1 MRKNRKKKA
10 AALMAVSMLLL
21 GVPAGTILAEEQGA
35 AKVHAED
42 TDSPEEVFTED
53 ADSPEE
59 GGGEGSVSDND
70 IPEPE
75 CTCRE
80 KCTAE
85 QTDLSCEVCKT
96 DYSACAYVNP
106 SVRITI
112 NVPAGWHNDTT
123 KVYIS
128 VEDVAQS
135 GNFAVQSL
143 QAKVTQNGNWMDIT
157 EERCV
162 EINEDCTVY
171 ALLTDEKGR
180 TYEKSRHIKC
190 FDYTP
195 PIINAA
201 VSDGLLSVRAQD
213 TGSGVKVVYVNGHEF
228 KDLVNGTVNI
238 RLQQFDSGYQYFTI
252 SAMDNVGNMS
262 DVYQTKNPYYSDPEV
277 EDKDKKEAVEQLPV
291 SAQPTAPVKAAAQVT
306 EHTKTDSEGN
316 TTLETSPAE
325 QKKAAMREAD
335 ASETETEKEQTD
347 TKTGKG
353 KEFYTIETE
362 SGKVFYLVIDRD
374 GGEEMVYFL
383 TEISE
388 NDLLNVTSDRKETLP
403 QNSAVAESA
412 LPQTEDAL
420 PVTDADAGGEE
431 SRTEEPEGE
440 TEEMPEPA
448 EDTEENP
455 AAVYIILGVAAI
467 AVIGIAYYFK
477 VLRKK
482 DEDFLDEED
491 EEEDEEAYD
500 DEEEELAEVDNNPE
514 KDFFAD
520 REDEEV

>member
-1 MRKNRKKKA
+1 MMRKNRKKIA
-10 AALMAVSMLLL
+10 AALMAASMLLI

-42 TDSPEEVFTED
+42 
-53 ADSPEE
+53 ADRPEE
-59 GGGEGSVSDND
+59 GNGEGSVSDND
-70 IPEPE
+70 IPEPA

-85 QTDLSCEVCKT
+85 QTDHSCEVCKT

-112 NVPAGWHNDTT
+112 NAPAGWHNDTT

-135 GNFAVQSL
+135 GNFNVQSM
-143 QAKVTQNGNWMDIT
+143 QAKVTQNGNWTDIT

-162 EINEDCTVY
+162 EINEDCPVY
-171 ALLTDEKGR
+171 VLVTDAKGR
-180 TYEKSRHIKC
+180 TYEKSRYIKC
-190 FDYTP
+190 FDYSP
-195 PIINAA
+195 PAINAA
-201 VSDGLLSVRAQD
+201 VSDGLLSIRAQD

-228 KDLVNGTVNI
+228 KDLVNGTLNV

-262 DVYQTKNPYYSDPEV
+262 EVYKTKNPYYSDPEV

-306 EHTKTDSEGN
+306 EHTRTDSEGN

-335 ASETETEKEQTD
+335 ASETETEQTD

-353 KEFYTIETE
+353 KEFYTIQTE

-374 GGEEMVYFL
+374 GEEEIVYFL

-388 NDLLNVTSDRKETLP
+388 NDLLNVTSDLKETLP
-403 QNSAVAESA
+403 KNSAVAESA
-412 LPQTEDAL
+412 LLKTEGAL
-420 PVTDADAGGEE
+420 PVTCADAGAEVSG
-431 SRTEEPEGE
+431 TEEPEGE
-440 TEEMPEPA
+440 TEKMPEPA

-455 AAVYIILGVAAI
+455 AAVYFILGVAAI

-491 EEEDEEAYD
+491 EEEEEY
-500 DEEEELAEVDNNPE
+500 EEYEEDTENGGADSAEPE
-514 KDFFAD
+514 EDFFAD